1 MILGINHV
9 ALSVPDL
16 DRAIE
21 FYCGLLGFQP
31 CMRLS
36 WQAGTA
42 ESEAA
47 AQITAVQ
54 GTAAEV
60 VHLRGQNLLLE
71 VFQFHAGGARPQDP
85 QRPVVDHGITHLC
98 FAVTD
103 VDAEYARLSAAGM
116 RFHSAPT
123 VVGPGVRTVYGRD
136 PFGNVLEFEEAE
148 GRESAIQPPFGV

>member
-16 DRAIE
+16 DRAID
-21 FYCGLLGFQP
+21 FYCGLLGFQKSE
-31 CMRLS
+31 RLC
-36 WQAGTA
+36 WQAGTP

-47 AQITAVQ
+47 ARITAVD
-54 GTAAEV
+54 GTAADV

-71 VFQFHAGGARPQDP
+71 VFQFRAGGARPQDP

-103 VDAEYARLSAAGM
+103 VDAEYERLSAAGM
-116 RFHSAPT
+116 RFHCEPT
-123 VVGPGVRTVYGRD
+123 VVGPGIRTTYGRD
-136 PFGNVLEFEEAE
+136 PFGNVIEFEEVE
-148 GRESAIQPPFGV
+148 GRESPIQSALGV